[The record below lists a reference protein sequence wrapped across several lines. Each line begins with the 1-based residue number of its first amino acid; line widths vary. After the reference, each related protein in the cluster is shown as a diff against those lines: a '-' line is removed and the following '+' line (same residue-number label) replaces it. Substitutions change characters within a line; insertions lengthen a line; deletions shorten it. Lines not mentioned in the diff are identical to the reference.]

1 MVTVMID
8 FSFIFV
14 AHENK
19 IATSY
24 SWAIGQNEFLSHSQ
38 LCFQNVKHDIPEHTL
53 GLFCPVMYASSPQP
67 FVPRD

>member
-38 LCFQNVKHDIPEHTL
+38 LCFQNVKHGSLT
-53 GLFCPVMYASSPQP
+53 A
-67 FVPRD
+67 